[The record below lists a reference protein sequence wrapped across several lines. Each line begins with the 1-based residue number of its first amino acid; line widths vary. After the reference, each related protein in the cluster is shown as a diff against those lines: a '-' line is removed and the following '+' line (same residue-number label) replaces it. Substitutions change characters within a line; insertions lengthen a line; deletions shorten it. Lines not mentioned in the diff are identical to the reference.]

1 MLSSIIIR
9 SAAAFGGAPFRLV
22 KSTALGSAA
31 GGAAGG
37 AAAGGVPGALVGGA
51 LGLASSLL
59 GGLFGK
65 SNTQKTNQM
74 NYRIM
79 LEQNRFNAVEAKKNR
94 DWQELMYRM
103 FGTSSAKANDMRAA
117 GLNALLG
124 DVSASGNVGSGGA
137 ATAAESAQMMPT
149 DYSFIGDA
157 ANRGLAAYNTTR
169 SVDASVSLQKSQEN
183 VNKSIEG
190 VNMAQKGF
198 MESQTDMQKMTYKFA
213 MDTYQNRLL
222 QEQFKAELANWQGF
236 DAMYDARLK
245 AFSLYN
251 VLPQEVEKNV
261 AQTMSFYASAFR
273 DIASGKY
280 TLKQTENYGKWLSIQ
295 QTFAHA
301 ATVQGQAAL
310 MQGRAAITNAN
321 ANSSYLQKLG
331 SYYGS
336 LTSGQNISNQMQQYY
351 TDFMLGKMPIGKAE
365 LFKDFQKARLKLF
378 IFFFDL
384 IFLFFLLKSSSSLIT
399 NLFILKSQFFKIRHF
414 FASRLNITTRT
425 RINQL
430 VIGQG
435 AESVF
440 KLRTEIRSI
449 NHRLE
454 RFLNFTDSLRIGTHI
469 IDTLQQRNI
478 GMKRSTKRIILFI
491 NRSNF
496 MLNFLVNRRNK
507 NYFIFCN
514 HNRKF

>member
-1 MLSSIIIR
+1 MLSTIISR
-9 SAAAFGGAPFRLV
+9 STAAFGGAPFRL
-22 KSTALGSAA
+22 KKCTALTSAA
-31 GGAAGG
+31 GGAAAGS
-37 AAAGGVPGALVGGA
+37 AAGGVPGALIGGA
-51 LGLASSLL
+51 LGVASSLL

-65 SNTQKTNQM
+65 HNTNKTNEM
-74 NYRIM
+74 NYKIM
-79 LEQNRFNAVEAKKNR
+79 LEQNRFNAEEAKKNR

-124 DVSASGNVGSGGA
+124 DVSASGNVGSGSA
-137 ATAAESAQMMPT
+137 ATAAESAQMLPF
-149 DYSFIGDA
+149 DYSYVGDSV
-157 ANRGLAAYNTTR
+157 NRGLAAYNTMR

-190 VNMAQKGF
+190 VNMAQKGL
-198 MESQTDMQKMTYKFA
+198 MESQTDMQKMTFKFA

-251 VLPQEVEKNV
+251 VMPQEVEKNV

-273 DIASGKY
+273 DIAAGKY

-321 ANSSYLQKLG
+321 ANASYLKQLG
-331 SYYGS
+331 GYYGA
-336 LTSGQNISNQMQQYY
+336 LTSGQHMSNDMQRYY

-365 LFKDFQKARLKLF
+365 SILRQTPYKHLLDLNIQQNEWSLNKLMQEP
-378 IFFFDL
+378 DL
-384 IFLFFLLKSSSSLIT
+384 IRSLSGMYKSETSLT
-399 NLFILKSQFFKIRHF
+399 NKRVDSYDTDKIFER
-414 FASRLNITTRT
+414 
-425 RINQL
+425 
-430 VIGQG
+430 G
-435 AESVF
+435 ESVTRMF
-440 KLRTEIRSI
+440 KNVSDGIG
-449 NHRLE
+449 
-454 RFLNFTDSLRIGTHI
+454 NFTPKLKFNKGS
-469 IDTLQQRNI
+469 
-478 GMKRSTKRIILFI
+478 STGGEPTPSPSGKSWLDAYRE
-491 NRSNF
+491 NP
-496 MLNFLVNRRNK
+496 
-507 NYFIFCN
+507 NYSPTGY
-514 HNRKF
+514 R